1 MSNPALSPLF
11 RSLIPLLAAGIGA
24 TGCSYHGP
32 DALRMTRS
40 EYNVV
45 IQQTNE
51 QELLLNLVR
60 LKYRDTPYF
69 LSVEKVVSGLEFTR
83 AASAGAGL
91 PESADNS
98 FSLAGSVGFAEKPTL
113 FYSPLEG
120 EKFVRQM
127 MTPLSPD
134 TLILLANSGWSVER
148 VFAVT
153 LQEMN
158 GLRNAPTASGP
169 TPSREP
175 EFRDF
180 RAALRHLRAL
190 QLRKQV
196 ELGRA
201 PEVAGGGL
209 ELRFA
214 AGTADDPDALAF
226 KRMLGL
232 APALERYRL
241 VPGLGAAEPDSIRVA
256 TRSLIATMN
265 YLSQGVEA
273 PETDRL
279 AGRVTRTRGEDGR
292 DFEWG
297 DVLAGVFRVESG
309 AGEPADAAVS
319 VRYRDAWFSIRDDDL
334 DSKAT
339 FSLLSQ
345 LLSLQGGQTPGQ
357 GAAISYAI
365 GR

>member
-1 MSNPALSPLF
+1 MLRTATSLLLLSMIT
-11 RSLIPLLAAGIGA
+11 S
-24 TGCSYHGP
+24 GCAYHGP
-32 DALRMTRS
+32 DAVRLTRS

-69 LSVEKVVSGLEFTR
+69 LSVEKVASSLEFSR
-83 AASAGAGL
+83 GLSAGAAL
-91 PESADNS
+91 PESANKS

-127 MTPLSPD
+127 MTPLSLD

-153 LQEMN
+153 LQEMG
-158 GLRNAPTASGP
+158 GLKNAPTASGP

-175 EFRDF
+175 EYRGF
-180 RAALRHLRAL
+180 RAALKHLRAL
-190 QLRKQV
+190 QLRKWV

-201 PEVAGGGL
+201 PDVAGGGL

-214 AGTADDPDALAF
+214 PEAAVDPDAPAF
-226 KRMLGL
+226 KQLLGL
-232 APALERYRL
+232 APARDRYPL
-241 VPGLGAAEPDSIRVA
+241 VPGLGRAGGEAITVA

-273 PETDRL
+273 PQVDRE
-279 AGRVTRTRGEDGR
+279 AGRVTRTLADDGQSF
-292 DFEWG
+292 DWQHM
-297 DVLAGVFRVESG
+297 LAGVFHVIPSAARPE
-309 AGEPADAAVS
+309 DAAVA
-319 VRYRDAWFSIRDDDL
+319 VRYRGAWFQIRDDDL

-345 LLSLQGGQTPGQ
+345 LLALQGGQIPGQ
-357 GAAISYAI
+357 GAPVSYSI
-365 GR
+365 R

>member
-1 MSNPALSPLF
+1 MTHKPLT
-11 RSLIPLLAAGIGA
+11 LLLAASLLS
-24 TGCSYHGP
+24 GCAYHGP
-32 DALRMTRS
+32 DALRMTRP

-45 IQQTNE
+45 IQQTND

-69 LSVEKVVSGLEFTR
+69 LSVEKVASSMEFSRGLS
-83 AASAGAGL
+83 ASAAF

-98 FSLAGSVGFAEKPTL
+98 FGLAGVIGFAEKPTL

-120 EKFVRQM
+120 ERFVRQM
-127 MTPLSPD
+127 MTPLPLD

-153 LQEMN
+153 LQTMN
-158 GLRNAPTASGP
+158 GVKNAPTASGP

-180 RAALRHLRAL
+180 RAALKHLRAL
-190 QLRKQV
+190 QIRKLV

-201 PEVAGGGL
+201 ADGAGL

-214 AGTADDPDALAF
+214 AETANDADARAF
-226 KRMLGL
+226 KRMLRL
-232 APALERYRL
+232 DPERDSYRL
-241 VPGLGAAEPDSIRVA
+241 NAGLGGSGGDSIAVA

-265 YLSQGVEA
+265 YLSQGVE
-273 PETDRL
+273 PPPNDMS
-279 AGRVTRTRGEDGR
+279 AGRVTRTLGA
-292 DFEWG
+292 
-297 DVLAGVFRVESG
+297 AGQPFDWQQMLSGIFRVQPSAQAPEN
-309 AGEPADAAVS
+309 AAVA
-319 VRYRDAWFSIRDDDL
+319 VRYRNAWFQIPDNDL

-339 FSLLSQ
+339 FALLAQ
-345 LLSLQGGQTPGQ
+345 LLALQGGMTPGQ
-357 GAAISYAI
+357 GARIGYSISP
-365 GR
+365 

>member
-1 MSNPALSPLF
+1 MHRTATS
-11 RSLIPLLAAGIGA
+11 LLALVLLS
-24 TGCSYHGP
+24 TGCAYHGP

-69 LSVEKVVSGLEFTR
+69 LSVEKVASSLDFNR
-83 AASAGAGL
+83 SLSAGTSL
-91 PESADNS
+91 PERGNKS
-98 FSLAGSVGFAEKPTL
+98 FALSGGVGFSEKPTL

-127 MTPLSPD
+127 MTPLSLD

-158 GLRNAPTASGP
+158 GIRNAPTASGP
-169 TPSREP
+169 TPASEP
-175 EFRDF
+175 EFREF
-180 RAALRHLRAL
+180 RTALKHLRAL
-190 QLRKQV
+190 QVRRWV
-196 ELGRA
+196 ELGRS
-201 PEVAGGGL
+201 PEGNGL

-214 AGTADDPDALAF
+214 AAAANDEDARAF
-226 KRMLGL
+226 KHLLGL
-232 APALERYRL
+232 DPARERYRL
-241 VPGLGAAEPDSIRVA
+241 LPGLGGNGGDSITVA

-273 PETDRL
+273 PAADL
-279 AGRVTRTRGEDGR
+279 DAGRITRTLGNDGR
-292 DFEWG
+292 DFDWQAMLSG
-297 DVLAGVFRVESG
+297 IFRVTPGVE
-309 AGEPADAAVS
+309 APTHAAVA
-319 VRYRDAWFSIRDDDL
+319 VRYRGTWFHIADNDL

-339 FSLLSQ
+339 FALLLQ
-345 LLSLQGGQTPGQ
+345 LLALQGGQTAGQ
-357 GAAISYAI
+357 GAAISYSI
-365 GR
+365 SR

>member
-1 MSNPALSPLF
+1 MLRTAPSLLALS
-11 RSLIPLLAAGIGA
+11 LLA
-24 TGCSYHGP
+24 TGCAYHGP
-32 DALRMTRS
+32 DALRMTRP

-69 LSVEKVVSGLEFTR
+69 LSVEKV
-83 AASAGAGL
+83 ASSLDFNRSLSVGATV
-91 PESADNS
+91 PEWGSKS
-98 FSLAGSVGFAEKPTL
+98 FALAGGAGFAEKPTL

-158 GLRNAPTASGP
+158 GIRNAPTASGP
-169 TPSREP
+169 TPSNEP
-175 EFRDF
+175 EFREF
-180 RAALRHLRAL
+180 RAALKHLRAL
-190 QLRKQV
+190 QVRKRV

-201 PEVAGGGL
+201 SDGSGL

-214 AGTADDPDALAF
+214 PAAANDEDARAF
-226 KRMLGL
+226 KRLLGL
-232 APALERYRL
+232 DPARERYRL
-241 VPGLGAAEPDSIRVA
+241 VPGLGGKGGDSITVA

-265 YLSQGVEA
+265 YLSQGVEV
-273 PETDRL
+273 PVIDLE
-279 AGRVTRTRGEDGR
+279 AGRITRTLGNDGQ
-292 DFEWG
+292 DFDWQS
-297 DVLAGVFRVESG
+297 VLSGIFRVTPG
-309 AGEPADAAVS
+309 AEAPDNAAVA
-319 VRYRDAWFSIRDDDL
+319 VRYRNAWFHIADNDL

-339 FSLLSQ
+339 FALLSQ
-345 LLSLQGGQTPGQ
+345 LLALQGGQTAGH
-357 GAAISYAI
+357 GAAISYSI
-365 GR
+365 SR

>member
-1 MSNPALSPLF
+1 MLRTSMMALAIALF
-11 RSLIPLLAAGIGA
+11 A

-69 LSVEKVVSGLEFTR
+69 LSVEKVASSLEFSR
-83 AASAGAGL
+83 SAGAGASL
-91 PESADNS
+91 PERGNKS
-98 FSLAGSVGFAEKPTL
+98 FSLSGAVGFSEKPTL

-120 EKFVRQM
+120 DKFVRKM

-158 GLRNAPTASGP
+158 GIKNAPTASGP
-169 TPSREP
+169 TPSSEP
-175 EFRDF
+175 EFREF
-180 RAALRHLRAL
+180 RTVLKHLRAL
-190 QLRKQV
+190 QVRKLV

-201 PEVAGGGL
+201 PENAGGGL

-214 AGTADDPDALAF
+214 RDAANDEDARAF
-226 KRMLGL
+226 RHMLGL
-232 APALERYRL
+232 DPARQHYRL
-241 VPGLGAAEPDSIRVA
+241 VPGLGGSGGDSITVA

-273 PETDRL
+273 PVMDLE
-279 AGRVTRTRGEDGR
+279 AGRVTRTLESEGKPFDWQNMLSGI
-292 DFEWG
+292 
-297 DVLAGVFRVESG
+297 FRVIPSAEQP
-309 AGEPADAAVS
+309 EDAAVA
-319 VRYRDAWFSIRDDDL
+319 VRYRNAWFRIADSDL
-334 DSKAT
+334 DSKST

-345 LLSLQGGQTPGQ
+345 LLALQGGQTPGH
-357 GAAISYAI
+357 AANISYSI
-365 GR
+365 SR

>member
-1 MSNPALSPLF
+1 MLRTATSLLLLSLF
-11 RSLIPLLAAGIGA
+11 AG
-24 TGCSYHGP
+24 GCSYHGP
-32 DALRMTRS
+32 DAVRLTRP

-69 LSVEKVVSGLEFTR
+69 LSVEKVASSLEFTR
-83 AASAGAGL
+83 GLSAGAAL
-91 PESADNS
+91 PESANKS
-98 FSLAGSVGFAEKPTL
+98 FSLAGSIGFAEKPTL

-120 EKFVRQM
+120 EQFVRQM
-127 MTPLSPD
+127 MTPLPLD

-175 EFRDF
+175 EYRDF
-180 RAALRHLRAL
+180 RAALKHLRAL
-190 QLRKQV
+190 QLRKWV
-196 ELGRA
+196 ELGRVSG
-201 PEVAGGGL
+201 VAGGGL

-214 AGTADDPDALAF
+214 PEAAADADALAV

-232 APALERYRL
+232 DPARDRYRM
-241 VPGLGAAEPDSIRVA
+241 VPGLGGAGGEAITVA

-273 PETDRL
+273 PRADRE
-279 AGRVTRTRGEDGR
+279 AGRVTRTLGDDGEIFDWQR
-292 DFEWG
+292 M
-297 DVLAGVFRVESG
+297 LAGVFHVVPSPER
-309 AGEPADAAVS
+309 PDDAAVA
-319 VRYRDAWFSIRDDDL
+319 VHYRNAWFQIRDDDL

-345 LLSLQGGQTPGQ
+345 LLALQGGQIPGQ
-357 GAAISYAI
+357 GAPISYSI
-365 GR
+365 R

>member
-1 MSNPALSPLF
+1 MLRTATSLLALS
-11 RSLIPLLAAGIGA
+11 LLAS
-24 TGCSYHGP
+24 GCAYHGP
-32 DALRMTRS
+32 DALRMTRP

-60 LKYRDTPYF
+60 LKYHDTPYF
-69 LSVEKVVSGLEFTR
+69 LSVEKVASSLDFNRSLSLG
-83 AASAGAGL
+83 AAI
-91 PESADNS
+91 PERGNKS
-98 FSLAGSVGFAEKPTL
+98 FSLAGGVGFAEKPTL

-120 EKFVRQM
+120 DKFVRQM
-127 MTPLSPD
+127 MTPLSLD

-158 GLRNAPTASGP
+158 GVRNAPTASGP
-169 TPSREP
+169 TPSNEP

-180 RAALRHLRAL
+180 RAALKHLRAL
-190 QLRKQV
+190 QMRKWV

-201 PEVAGGGL
+201 PEGGGL

-214 AGTADDPDALAF
+214 AAAADDADARAF
-226 KRMLGL
+226 KRLLGL
-232 APALERYRL
+232 DPARGHYRL
-241 VPGLGAAEPDSIRVA
+241 VPGLGGNGGDSIRVA
-256 TRSLIATMN
+256 PRSLIATMN

-273 PETDRL
+273 PVLDLE
-279 AGRVTRTRGEDGR
+279 AGRVTRTLGNDGK
-292 DFEWG
+292 DFDWQAMLSG
-297 DVLAGVFRVESG
+297 IFRVTPSAE
-309 AGEPADAAVS
+309 APDNAAVA
-319 VRYRDAWFSIRDDDL
+319 VRYRNSWFRIADNDL

-345 LLSLQGGQTPGQ
+345 LLALQGGQTPGQ
-357 GAAISYAI
+357 GAAISYSI
-365 GR
+365 SR

>member
-1 MSNPALSPLF
+1 MLRTATSLLALSLF
-11 RSLIPLLAAGIGA
+11 A

-32 DALRMTRS
+32 DALRMTRP
-40 EYNVV
+40 EYNII

-69 LSVEKVVSGLEFTR
+69 LSVEKVASSVEFSRGL
-83 AASAGAGL
+83 SAGASL
-91 PESADNS
+91 PERGTKGL
-98 FSLAGSVGFAEKPTL
+98 SLGGVVGFAEKPTL

-120 EKFVRQM
+120 DKFVRKM
-127 MTPLSPD
+127 MTPLSLD

-158 GLRNAPTASGP
+158 GIRNAPTASGP
-169 TPSREP
+169 TPSSAP

-180 RAALRHLRAL
+180 RTALKHLRAL
-190 QLRKQV
+190 QLRRWV
-196 ELGRA
+196 ELGRS
-201 PEVAGGGL
+201 PEDGGL

-214 AGTADDPDALAF
+214 PEAADDEDARVF

-232 APALERYRL
+232 DPARAHYRL
-241 VPGLGAAEPDSIRVA
+241 TPGLGGNGGDRITVA

-273 PETDRL
+273 PVMDLE
-279 AGRVTRTRGEDGR
+279 AGRVTRTLDG
-292 DFEWG
+292 DGKAFDWQHMLSG
-297 DVLAGVFRVESG
+297 IFRVLPSAE
-309 AGEPADAAVS
+309 APEDAAVA
-319 VRYRDAWFSIRDDDL
+319 VRYRNAWFRIADNDL
-334 DSKAT
+334 DSKST

-345 LLSLQGGQTPGQ
+345 LLALQGGQTAGQ
-357 GAAISYAI
+357 GANISYSI
-365 GR
+365 SR

>member
-1 MSNPALSPLF
+1 MPRPATSLLVLS
-11 RSLIPLLAAGIGA
+11 LLAS
-24 TGCSYHGP
+24 GCAYHGP
-32 DALRMTRS
+32 DALRLTRP
-40 EYNVV
+40 EYNMV

-69 LSVEKVVSGLEFTR
+69 LSVEKV
-83 AASAGAGL
+83 ASSLDFNRSLSVGATVPEWGSKSFALAAGAG
-91 PESADNS
+91 
-98 FSLAGSVGFAEKPTL
+98 FSEKPTL

-158 GLRNAPTASGP
+158 GIRNAPTASGP
-169 TPSREP
+169 TPSNEP
-175 EFRDF
+175 EFREF
-180 RAALRHLRAL
+180 RAALKHLRAL
-190 QLRKQV
+190 QVRKWV

-201 PEVAGGGL
+201 PDGASL

-214 AGTADDPDALAF
+214 PAAAQDEDARAF
-226 KRMLGL
+226 KRLLGL
-232 APALERYRL
+232 DAAREHYRL
-241 VPGLGAAEPDSIRVA
+241 VPGLGGSGGDSISVA

-273 PETDRL
+273 PVMDLE
-279 AGRVTRTRGEDGR
+279 AGRVTRTLGNDGK
-292 DFEWG
+292 DFDWQSMLSG
-297 DVLAGVFRVESG
+297 IFRVTPS
-309 AGEPADAAVS
+309 AEPPDNAAVA
-319 VRYRDAWFSIRDDDL
+319 VRYRDSWFRIADNDL

-339 FSLLSQ
+339 FALLSQ
-345 LLSLQGGQTPGQ
+345 LLALQGGQTPGQ
-357 GAAISYAI
+357 GSTISYSI
-365 GR
+365 SR